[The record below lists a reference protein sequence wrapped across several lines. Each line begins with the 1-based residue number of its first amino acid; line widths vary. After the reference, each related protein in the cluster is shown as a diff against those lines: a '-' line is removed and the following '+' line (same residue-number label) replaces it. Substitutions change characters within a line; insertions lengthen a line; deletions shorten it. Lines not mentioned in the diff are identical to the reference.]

1 MIPSAALKNVF
12 ARFGYF
18 LLISGALICAPSPGF
33 AQIPQQSEE
42 QTPELQPISD
52 AALPAS
58 PASYDSQQSSAQPTI
73 CGPAH
78 LGRCLKDIAKDQ
90 AGIWTS
96 PLRIRPRDLFW
107 LAPFAG
113 ATAVAIH
120 YDARAQQELG
130 IDRTR
135 IDTSNA
141 ISQLGATYTVLGE
154 AGAVYA
160 IGRLTHNDHLAET
173 GRLGAEAII
182 DATLVSEALKLAT
195 NRERPDEGNGTG
207 GFWPHGTRTL
217 SDSFP
222 SGHAIES
229 WAFARVIA
237 SEYPNKLTQVGVY
250 AFATAISISR
260 VTSRR
265 HFPSDAL
272 VGSVFGYLIGDY
284 VVRHHAAEY
293 IDSGFSLIPVVD
305 VRTHTYGAS
314 IELHP
319 DQLRIANLR
328 RLAIRLHLN

>member
-1 MIPSAALKNVF
+1 
-12 ARFGYF
+12 
-18 LLISGALICAPSPGF
+18 
-33 AQIPQQSEE
+33 
-42 QTPELQPISD
+42 
-52 AALPAS
+52 
-58 PASYDSQQSSAQPTI
+58 
-73 CGPAH
+73 
-78 LGRCLKDIAKDQ
+78 LKDIAKDQ

-96 PLRIRPRDLFW
+96 PLRIRSRDLFW

-120 YDARAQQELG
+120 YDARAQEELG
-130 IDRTR
+130 IDQTR

-154 AGAVYA
+154 AGALYA
-160 IGRLTHNDHLAET
+160 IGRFTHNDHLAET

-182 DATLVSEALKLAT
+182 DATLVSEGLKLAT

-207 GFWPHGTRTL
+207 GFWPHGTRSF

-272 VGSVFGYLIGDY
+272 VGSVLGYLIGGY

-293 IDSGFSLIPVVD
+293 VDSGFSFIPVVD
-305 VRTHTYGAS
+305 VQTQTYGAS

-319 DQLRIANLR
+319 GQVRMPNLR
-328 RLAIRLHLN
+328 RFAIRTHPN